1 MTEESSCP
9 YCGAPAEG
17 LVCGFCGAVLTAL
30 DTVESEFEALDQFHR
45 ALSEKDLAAQAK
57 LLHGGFIPSRGPCL
71 IEAGLRCAPLID
83 SNAIRESAVKGAI
96 YRLKVIVSKLKLLPA
111 TAESAQAI
119 THFESVLK
127 AYENQ
132 DKRNV
137 LYGFLLIGGL
147 TVFAGVLLV
156 LIVYFFVR

>member
-1 MTEESSCP
+1 MPEESSCP
-9 YCGAPAEG
+9 HCSAPAEG

-30 DTVESEFEALDQFHR
+30 DTAESEFEALDQFHR
-45 ALSEKDLAAQAK
+45 SLSEKDLAAQAR
-57 LLHGGFIPSRGPCL
+57 LLRGGFIPSHARSL

-83 SNAIRESAVKGAI
+83 SDAIRESAVKGAI

-111 TAESAQAI
+111 TAESVRAV

-127 AYENQ
+127 AYEKE
-132 DKRNV
+132 DERNV

-147 TVFAGVLLV
+147 TVLVGALVV